1 MIAPHPAV
9 PDAPRLRPGTTLT
22 ELSRGSVLVRGPK
35 TDAFITDG
43 GTAGVLQA
51 CDGRS
56 LDELSVGLR
65 DRYGWTLSVDDLR
78 EILTKWA
85 RYGYLEGTP
94 FPHRRLVRLDP
105 APLLKLLRPLA
116 GLFGRR
122 WLAAFSVLAALA
134 GLGLTL
140 GYGAGLPPP
149 LSRLIRTAPPW
160 GALATLVSYYLGY
173 MVTAF
178 FHELGHA
185 LAVHRLGGEVPEI
198 GVQRNLN
205 FYVLSNREVLQK
217 TPEKLWYYGGGLL
230 SDTFW
235 WLGAWIW
242 WLLAPGYIPLFL
254 LVPQCVYFIVLAWA
268 PTGASDMALMLQ
280 SALGWALLPRA
291 FRQEGWAGRWR
302 RAPRPQVLLEGL
314 RLAASTAL
322 LVYVAWHDVLLI
334 LVYAVY
340 RTVRRGMNRL

>member
-1 MIAPHPAV
+1 MSAPHPAV

-22 ELSRGSVLVRGPK
+22 ELNRGSVLVRGQE
-35 TDAFITDG
+35 TDAFITDE

-51 CDGRS
+51 CDGRT
-56 LDELSVGLR
+56 LAGLSAGLR
-65 DRYGWTLSVDDLR
+65 ERFGWGLTPDDLR

-85 RYGYLEGTP
+85 RYGYLDGTP
-94 FPHRRLVRLDP
+94 LPRRRLVRIDP
-105 APLLKLLRPLA
+105 APLLRLLRPLA
-116 GLFGRR
+116 GLYGRGG
-122 WLAAFSVLAALA
+122 LAALAALAALA

-140 GYGAGLPPP
+140 RFGAGLLEP
-149 LSRLIRTAPPW
+149 LSRLIRSAPPW
-160 GALATLVSYYLGY
+160 GALATMVCYYVGY

-178 FHELGHA
+178 WHELGHA

-198 GVQRNLN
+198 GVQRSLN
-205 FYVLSNREVLQK
+205 FYVLSNREVLQ
-217 TPEKLWYYGGGLL
+217 TTQEKLWYYGGGLL

-242 WLLAPGYIPLFL
+242 WLLAPGYMPLFL
-254 LVPQCVYFIVLAWA
+254 LVPQCVYFIILAWA

-280 SALGWALLPRA
+280 SALGWGLLPRA

-334 LVYAVY
+334 LVYALY
-340 RTVRRGMNRL
+340 RMARRGMNRL